1 MFVHYYNKCLKIS
14 YIKLTDKPILTNTAP
29 ILTNT
34 APILMNTAPILT
46 NTAPILTN
54 TAPILTNTAPIL
66 TNKIHTNKE
75 MCINTGCTIIC
86 VTARK

>member
-14 YIKLTDKPILTNTAP
+14 YIKLTDK
-29 ILTNT
+29 
-34 APILMNTAPILT
+34 PILMNTAPILT

-54 TAPILTNTAPIL
+54 TAPILTNTAPVL

>member
-1 MFVHYYNKCLKIS
+1 MLKEIS
-14 YIKLTDKPILTNTAP
+14 YIKLTDK
-29 ILTNT
+29 
-34 APILMNTAPILT
+34 
-46 NTAPILTN
+46 PILTN